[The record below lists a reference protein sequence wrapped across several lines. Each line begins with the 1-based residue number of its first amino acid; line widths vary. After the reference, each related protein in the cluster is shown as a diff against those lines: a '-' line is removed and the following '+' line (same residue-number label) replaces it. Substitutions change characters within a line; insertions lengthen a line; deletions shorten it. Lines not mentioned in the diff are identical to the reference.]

1 MGICWGRRG
10 GRRDESRE
18 GLKPEGRRLVHFIC
32 QRMKISC
39 RKSWKCFSSLFIHEN
54 SRLSSSRL
62 SLLLLHQS
70 VSLHHPSPSFS
81 PSPPLPLSRQTV
93 WSEFINFY
101 CAGSFLRGPRL
112 GIGFYG
118 YQPVI
123 RGETRWKDDCS
134 SRAECRRLSRITHK
148 FAIKCRIRIRSRSA
162 GSDSLGNL
170 FWCCR
175 HRRFRA
181 RLSVRIRELN
191 CSFESIS
198 ACQRDA
204 GSQLWSRA
212 GIIQKYSQGWF
223 LLEMFM
229 LPRGWTLPTIQ
240 QQLSDTEVRVWFSV
254 LITLVILL
262 FYSYTHN

>member
-1 MGICWGRRG
+1 MRAGRVWNQ
-10 GRRDESRE
+10 RDGDSYISSVSGWKYLVES
-18 GLKPEGRRLVHFIC
+18 PENV
-32 QRMKISC
+32 
-39 RKSWKCFSSLFIHEN
+39 SL
-54 SRLSSSRL
+54 LSSSMRIP
-62 SLLLLHQS
+62 
-70 VSLHHPSPSFS
+70 VSHLPVSPFCYFINPSPCITRL
-81 PSPPLPLSRQTV
+81 PLPPSLPLSLSRQTV